1 MLFLVISTPLPERPS
16 LVAADRQRFWHWMRS
31 LLDDGTARSAHARVG
46 RGMVV
51 LFDVD
56 ANETLHRLMTEWAE
70 IVPAHFDV
78 YPLVDPD
85 AAQRLLS
92 RPITT

>member
-16 LVAADRQRFWHWMRS
+16 VVAADRQRFWRWMQP
-31 LLDDGTARSAHARVG
+31 LLDAGTARSAHARVG
-46 RGMVV
+46 RGVV
-51 LFDVD
+51 ALFDVD

-78 YPLVDPD
+78 HPLIDPD
-85 AAQRLLS
+85 AAQHLLA